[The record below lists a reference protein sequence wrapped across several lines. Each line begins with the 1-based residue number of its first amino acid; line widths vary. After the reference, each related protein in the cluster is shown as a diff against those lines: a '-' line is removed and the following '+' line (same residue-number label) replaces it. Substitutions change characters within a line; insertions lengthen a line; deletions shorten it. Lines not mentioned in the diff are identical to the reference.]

1 MLLVWCSTK
10 IFEKLWAKSLMGMV
24 NKFKV
29 PNTHKGN
36 SSLNY
41 EPKFNYSMNPSRMN
55 GRNDLR
61 DQTLKSLTNE
71 NDFDDTP
78 PKNYFDESPLVS
90 NKAKKPKTN
99 LNSLYQSN
107 SSSKAALGKSDNKT
121 SRVKKKEVLNTQ
133 KRHTLNNLNSLHKF
147 TDSHKSLVESGKY
160 VKPRNSI
167 QSNVDVESL
176 KSTKE
181 TPADPA
187 TILYDQVMQR
197 LKENADMDL
206 LEKEMNHQFQA
217 EKAELQQEF
226 EAVEKELVDAMQQY
240 IDVEEQVCDLES
252 HDINVHHKVHDLMAE
267 YQEILDL
274 IQKEKVADPL
284 TVAKI

>member
-1 MLLVWCSTK
+1 
-10 IFEKLWAKSLMGMV
+10 MGSI

-29 PNTHKGN
+29 SNTYRGN

-41 EPKFNYSMNPSRMN
+41 EPKFNYSMNPSRMK

-71 NDFDDTP
+71 NDFDETP
-78 PKNYFDESPLVS
+78 PKNYFEESPLVS

-147 TDSHKSLVESGKY
+147 TDSHKSLVENGKY
-160 VKPRNSI
+160 TKPRNSI

-181 TPADPA
+181 APADPA

-226 EAVEKELVDAMQQY
+226 EAVEKELVDAMQQFV
-240 IDVEEQVCDLES
+240 DVEEQVCDLES
-252 HDINVHHKVHDLMAE
+252 HDINVHHKVHDLMSE